1 MLWLCQ
7 SNSQLMRTIIVMK
20 KCAWAYRDIP
30 KLWAVDMDCC
40 WHAYIDLIFMFLIFL
55 IIWFLHI
62 FNFNESLVY
71 WELSICE
78 RHEVSL
84 VAVCTRSVNLFDFF
98 IECNNFAEI
107 KHLVLVFIGL
117 VVSKQRQILLLRLLK
132 HRVGP
137 LNQDSSP
144 VLSHLLNGIQ
154 VNLVVVLSECKN
166 LLFFEKVHVFDLG
179 TRNLKQ
185 QSLLHEV
192 VHMYGSGHH

>member
-1 MLWLCQ
+1 
-7 SNSQLMRTIIVMK
+7 
-20 KCAWAYRDIP
+20 
-30 KLWAVDMDCC
+30 MDCC

-62 FNFNESLVY
+62 FNFNEGLVY

-78 RHEVSL
+78 RHKVSL

-98 IECNNFAEI
+98 IECYNFAEI

-117 VVSKQRQILLLRLLK
+117 VVGKQRQILLLRLLK

-154 VNLVVVLSECKN
+154 VDLIVVLSECKN

-185 QSLLHEV
+185 ESLLHEV
-192 VHMYGSGHH
+192 VHMYGSVHH